1 LIRPNSAFPSPD
13 AHTGGAVAET
23 PIALLVATVRWRTTF
38 TKKPGGGGTLVL
50 IKAVG
55 LAVAVAVGAAGSAA
69 ADYPERD
76 TTAVVV
82 WVAGG
87 GADTL
92 GIERP

>member
-13 AHTGGAVAET
+13 AHTGGAVAAT

-38 TKKPGGGGTLVL
+38 TKKPGGKLVL

-82 WVAGG
+82 WAAGG

>member
-1 LIRPNSAFPSPD
+1 
-13 AHTGGAVAET
+13 
-23 PIALLVATVRWRTTF
+23 
-38 TKKPGGGGTLVL
+38 VL

-55 LAVAVAVGAAGSAA
+55 LAVAVAVGTAGSAA

-82 WVAGG
+82 WAAGG
-87 GADTL
+87 GPDTL

>member
-13 AHTGGAVAET
+13 AHTGGAVAAT
-23 PIALLVATVRWRTTF
+23 PVALFVTTVHWRITF
-38 TKKPGGGGTLVL
+38 TKKPGVKLVL

-69 ADYPERD
+69 ADYPESD

-82 WVAGG
+82 WAAGG
-87 GADTL
+87 SPDTL